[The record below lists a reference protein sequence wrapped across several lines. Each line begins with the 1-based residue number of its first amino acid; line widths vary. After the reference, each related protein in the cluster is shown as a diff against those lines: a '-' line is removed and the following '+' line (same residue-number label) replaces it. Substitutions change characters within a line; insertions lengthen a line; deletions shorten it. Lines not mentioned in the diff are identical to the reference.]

1 MTATQDILEDIA
13 VGNGPAS
20 AMMVLGY
27 AGWGPG
33 QLEQEISQNGW
44 LTGEASHAL
53 IFENPADE
61 IWPDSLRRMGVDAL
75 ALSATAGRA

>member
-1 MTATQDILEDIA
+1 
-13 VGNGPAS
+13 
-20 AMMVLGY
+20 
-27 AGWGPG
+27 
-33 QLEQEISQNGW
+33 